1 MKNAI
6 REGCKVSVCKQVC
19 GDETEMVW
27 RNRSSMGFACQGR
40 VWPSPQALSSHQK
53 ILNRRQTHQ
62 IYFFWRL
69 SGENIFGG
77 FSLLQIQPFK
87 TLHGVFY
94 TKSKILSSLISSNYP
109 YPHAEIKFPYAML
122 GCFMLL
128 HLPGPYLWKCLLSLT
143 PPCLS
148 HSSFCEGFDNL
159 HSLSS
164 SPLTT
169 ELVTF
174 SFVLTLF
181 LSVSISTYYNAL

>member
-6 REGCKVSVCKQVC
+6 REGGKVSVCKQVC

-53 ILNRRQTHQ
+53 ILDRRQTHQ

-122 GCFMLL
+122 AASCSCICLVPISENAFSPLL
-128 HLPGPYLWKCLLSLT
+128 LLAWVTPASVRASTISTLSL
-143 PPCLS
+143 PHLLPQ
-148 HSSFCEGFDNL
+148 N
-159 HSLSS
+159 
-164 SPLTT
+164 
-169 ELVTF
+169 
-174 SFVLTLF
+174 
-181 LSVSISTYYNAL
+181 